1 MPSHREFKADKT
13 SPFTET
19 KCAEIDYHYFSW
31 IHNIYSL
38 AHFLLEI
45 AWKKLYI
52 VYKVN
57 IWS

>member
-19 KCAEIDYHYFSW
+19 KCAEMGYHYFSW
-31 IHNIYSL
+31 IDNMYSL

-45 AWKKLYI
+45 AGKNYILYT
-52 VYKVN
+52 K
-57 IWS
+57 